1 MPAEAPGPLPPQTS
15 PASQTPSVSILP
27 AVGLATALAAL
38 YLAIDPPSA
47 DLAAHLYRANLV
59 HRAGL
64 VLWDNGWYAG
74 HSLPSYSLLFPW
86 LGSLIGVR
94 LLGALS
100 AVAATAAFGRLATG
114 AFGPRAGRLAGLW
127 FAAAMTAAVVSGRLP
142 FVFGTALGTAALLAA
157 VRERVALA
165 TALGAATAL
174 GSPVAALFVTLVTAA
189 WVLARPQGR
198 PAPRAAWTMGA
209 ATAGLAVAVGV
220 LFPEGGTEPFAA
232 SSFWPALGATLL
244 ALAIA
249 KDGPRALRAGLMLY
263 GLLLVAAF
271 AVPTPLGGN
280 AARLGALLGGP
291 LAVALLWPRRP
302 WVLAMV
308 ALPLAYWM
316 TYPAVRDWA
325 RAAEDPSLHASYYA
339 PLLAEIAKR
348 DAGKDP
354 ARVEIPFTAGHWE
367 SYRVA
372 QHVPLARGWERQLDR
387 SDNPLFYDGRLTD
400 ARFRAWLRSHAVRWV
415 ALPDAGLQLDQSAQ
429 AEAVLISAE
438 PGYLREVW
446 SSANWRLFE
455 VRKPKPLGVTH
466 LGIASFTARSGLVR
480 VRWSRH
486 WVVVAGRG
494 CITRGPG
501 GWTRVSASQP
511 DTAIRVAM
519 SVDPLRALVGG
530 RRCR

>member
-1 MPAEAPGPLPPQTS
+1 LSPQTS
-15 PASQTPSVSILP
+15 PASTTNNVAALP
-27 AVGLATALAAL
+27 AVGFAAALAVL

-47 DLAAHLYRANLV
+47 DLAAHLYRAGLV

-64 VLWDNGWYAG
+64 VLWDNNWYAG
-74 HSLPSYSLLFPW
+74 HNLPSYSLLFPW
-86 LGSLIGVR
+86 LASLIGVR

-114 AFGPRAGRLAGLW
+114 AFGPRAGRLAALW
-127 FAAAMTAAVVSGRLP
+127 FALTMTAAVVSGRLP

-157 VRERVALA
+157 VHRRTALA
-165 TALGAATAL
+165 AVLGAATAL
-174 GSPVAALFVTLVTAA
+174 GSPVAALFVALVAAA
-189 WVLARPQGR
+189 WVLARR
-198 PAPRAAWTMGA
+198 PGHTPPAAAWALG
-209 ATAGLAVAVGV
+209 ATAAGVTLAVAVM
-220 LFPEGGTEPFAA
+220 FPEGGTEPFAA
-232 SSFWPALGATLL
+232 SSFWPALAATLL

-249 KDGPRALRAGLMLY
+249 KDGPPQLKAGFVLY
-263 GLLLVAAF
+263 GLLLVTAY

-308 ALPLAYWM
+308 AVPLVYWM
-316 TYPAVRDWA
+316 AYPAVRDWA

-339 PLLAEIAKR
+339 PLLSELARR
-348 DAGKDP
+348 DIGQPP

-387 SDNPLFYDGRLTD
+387 RDNPLFYQGPLTD
-400 ARFRAWLRSHAVRWV
+400 ARYRVWLRSHAVRWV
-415 ALPDAGLQLDQSAQ
+415 ALPDAKLDHSAQ

-438 PGYLREVW
+438 PSYLREVW
-446 SSANWRLFE
+446 GSAHWRLFE
-455 VRKPKPLGVTH
+455 VRHTKPLGARH
-466 LGIASFTARSGLVR
+466 LGVDSFTADSGLVR
-480 VRWSRH
+480 VRWTRH
-486 WVVVAGRG
+486 WAVVGGHG
-494 CITRGPG
+494 CIAPGPG
-501 GWTRVSASQP
+501 GWTDVSTSA
-511 DTAIRVAM
+511 TGATLRVAM
-519 SVDPLRALVGG
+519 SRDPLRALVGG